1 MDRRTTTHFL
11 DRPAA
16 RWCAAAVFLLCAA
29 ALAYIHR
36 DDLRG
41 GTESAAGAGGGPL
54 AACMQARGAE
64 IEKMRQEGLLKPDQA
79 ERALSQLEPIC
90 RAQLNMDQP
99 SGAPPALS
107 Q

>member
-1 MDRRTTTHFL
+1 MDEHPRAHFL

-36 DDLRG
+36 GDLLG
-41 GTESAAGAGGGPL
+41 GTESASAGGGPL
-54 AACMQARGAE
+54 ALCMQTRSAE

-79 ERALSQLEPIC
+79 ERALGQLEPIC
-90 RAQLNMDQP
+90 RAQLNLEQP
-99 SGAPPALS
+99 SGAPPVLP

>member
-1 MDRRTTTHFL
+1 MDRHAAVHFL

-36 DDLRG
+36 NDLVG
-41 GTESAAGAGGGPL
+41 GTESAGGAGGPL
-54 AACMQARGAE
+54 ALCMQARGAD

-90 RAQLNMDQP
+90 RAQLNMEQS
-99 SGAPPALS
+99 SGAPPALP